1 MTPSSAEA
9 AREIVWTFARRDAE
23 ALLPLPGGFA
33 NALFRAQLT
42 DGSSV
47 VVRLHTRDPERAAIE
62 DAVLRRVAG
71 IVPVPEVL
79 WTDPTGAVAGVPASI
94 HSWVD
99 GILLD
104 RVLEDG
110 APADLHAAGVAVGR
124 TLAAIGSISFDTP
137 GFFASPA
144 LDPTSGPDLGPDGLR
159 EYVRARLDAGT
170 VLDRTT
176 ARSWWCLV
184 DAAADVLTE
193 VKGSRQLVHADFN
206 GKNLMMW
213 WRGPRWAVAAVLD
226 WEFAFAGSPLVDIG
240 NALRF
245 EDDLPPQHR
254 EAFLAAYAES
264 GGELPEEWR
273 RISKA
278 LDAFALVDFLSPT
291 AVPSLQ
297 RRMLKLVHASIERG
311 EL

>member
-47 VVRLHTRDPERAAIE
+47 VVRLHTRDPERAGIE

-79 WTDPTGAVAGVPASI
+79 WSDPAGEVAGVPASI

-110 APADLHAAGVAVGR
+110 APADLRAAGIAVGR
-124 TLAAIGSISFDTP
+124 TLAAIGSVTFDTH

-144 LDPTSGPDLGPDGLR
+144 LDPKSWPDLGPDGLR
-159 EYVRARLDAGT
+159 EHVRARLDAGT

-176 ARSWWCLV
+176 ARAWWCLV
-184 DAAADVLTE
+184 DAAADALTD
-193 VKGSRQLVHADFN
+193 VKAARQLVHADYN
-206 GKNLMMW
+206 AKNLMMW

-226 WEFAFAGSPLVDIG
+226 WEFAFAGSPLIDVG

-245 EDDLPPQHR
+245 EEELPPEFR
-254 EAFLAAYAES
+254 DAFVAAYAES
-264 GGELPEEWR
+264 GGELPDDWR
-273 RISKA
+273 LISKA
-278 LDAFALVDFLSPT
+278 LDAFSLVEFLSPT
-291 AVPSLQ
+291 AVPSMQ
-297 RRMLKLVHASIERG
+297 RRVVKLVQAATERG
-311 EL
+311 AL